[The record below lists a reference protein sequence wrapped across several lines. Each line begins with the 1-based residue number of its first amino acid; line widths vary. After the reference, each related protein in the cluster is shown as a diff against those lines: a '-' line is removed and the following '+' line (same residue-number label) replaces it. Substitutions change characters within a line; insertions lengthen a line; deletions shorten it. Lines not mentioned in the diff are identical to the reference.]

1 MDILAKIPILT
12 SESVS
17 QFQLEDAALIHKSFT
32 ADNPQTYKLF
42 LTKRPDLSPEDVSVY
57 QRIIRRLEENEKI
70 KYEIASKSMKTYQ
83 YSDSVTRG
91 TTKYHL

>member
-12 SESVS
+12 AESVT

-32 ADNPQTYKLF
+32 PENPQTYKLF

-70 KYEIASKSMKTYQ
+70 KYEIASRSMHTYEYQ
-83 YSDSVTRG
+83 G
-91 TTKYHL
+91 

>member
-83 YSDSVTRG
+83 YEV
-91 TTKYHL
+91 YEV

>member
-42 LTKRPDLSPEDVSVY
+42 LTKRPDLSAEDVSVY

-70 KYEIASKSMKTYQ
+70 KNEIASKSMKTYQ
-83 YSDSVTRG
+83 YEV
-91 TTKYHL
+91 

>member
-32 ADNPQTYKLF
+32 SDNPQTYKLF

-83 YSDSVTRG
+83 YEV
-91 TTKYHL
+91 